1 MAPRSRRPRTSS
13 VRRTNVTGAALGSAA
28 LTMAL
33 IAGTA
38 SGLGGCGDDDP
49 VDPSGTGGQAQGGN
63 GVGVGGE
70 AGVGGGVGGGGQ
82 AFELL
87 RPSKSG
93 TIGISTDD
101 RWVVMT
107 NPADDSV
114 SIFDADDNSRTA
126 RVATGDEP
134 SAVVVHPDNRTAFV
148 ANRADAS
155 VVMVSDIDTG
165 SPTVSAPVAVGSEP
179 TGLALSPSGRRL
191 FVAEWAEGRISV
203 IDTATMT
210 IEATIDAPN
219 NPRAIAVTNDADGE
233 DDDEMLIVPEFF
245 GEVVPGGEATDAG
258 RTGLV
263 RTYSL
268 SDLNPVQAITLSPLD
283 SGFGGTTTSP
293 NQLYSVAVAGSKIY
307 VTSVSASPEGPPT
320 FNQNIQPVVYVADLE
335 NFTEDKSNIGTENLA
350 KLVRDQIP
358 SGDPRFFLA
367 DIVDIDFVGDNIAYV
382 LSRGANVVQRVE
394 YNEALGTQIGSSF
407 NDQID
412 VGPAPAGAPD
422 GCAVPSGIVTSHETK
437 RAYVN
442 CWVTR
447 RLGVIDLTQQAQT
460 TTIEASNPPADSEEI
475 SQNRG
480 LRFFFTGRARWSAGA
495 WSDCAS
501 CHPDGLTDN
510 ITWSFAAGPRQSVS
524 LDGSFSKG
532 SEQAQRIF
540 NWTGIFDE
548 IHDFERNTRGV
559 SGGLGAVTQSTNCG
573 DLGQETASPL
583 PGPPD
588 GLLGTPVKEIQDT
601 QADNCT
607 TDWDDI
613 ENWIKTIRPPKA
625 AQFAN
630 PDAIANGAQLFETGG
645 CDKCHSGAGW
655 TVSRLFFSPS
665 SSTNTSLTSTAF
677 PENSFPAGFP
687 AAWNE
692 HTTEIGP
699 EPGTGIAP
707 FQVACSIRNA
717 GTFGVP
723 GNGAATAALE
733 LKANGATAQGEKG
746 FNIPSLYGLAL
757 GAPYFHHGQATSLEA
772 LLTDAKWSG
781 HLQAGN
787 AVFVPT
793 AAEVDDLVAFLLSI
807 DADAPE
813 VATPAGFDVC
823 RQSFP

>member
-1 MAPRSRRPRTSS
+1 MAPRSRRPRSKS
-13 VRRTNVTGAALGSAA
+13 VRPSDVKGAALGSVA
-28 LTMAL
+28 LTFAL
-33 IAGTA
+33 VAGAA

-49 VDPSGTGGQAQGGN
+49 VDPSGSGAGGQVTGPGAGGD
-63 GVGVGGE
+63 GG
-70 AGVGGGVGGGGQ
+70 AGVGGGGN
-82 AFELL
+82 AFELT

-101 RWVVMT
+101 RLVVMT
-107 NPADDSV
+107 NPADDSI
-114 SIFDADDNSRTA
+114 SIFATEDNTRTA
-126 RVATGDEP
+126 KVTTGDEP
-134 SAVVVHPDNRTAFV
+134 SAVVIHPDNRTAFV
-148 ANRADAS
+148 ANRADAT
-155 VVMVSDIDTG
+155 VVVVSGIDTG
-165 SPTVSAPVAVGSEP
+165 SPTVSDPLPVGSEP
-179 TGLALSPSGRRL
+179 TGLALSPSGNRL

-203 IDTATMT
+203 VDTATMT

-219 NPRAIAVTNDADGE
+219 NPRAIAVTNDADGD
-233 DDDEMLIVPEFF
+233 DDDELLIVPEFF
-245 GEVVPGGEATDAG
+245 GEVTQDGEASDTG
-258 RTGLV
+258 RQGRV

-268 SDLNPVQAITLSPLD
+268 ETLNPVQAITLAPVD
-283 SGFGGTTTSP
+283 SGFGSPSKMTSP

-320 FNQNIQPVVYVADLE
+320 FNQNVQPVVYVADLE
-335 NFTEDKSNIGTENLA
+335 TFTEDKSNVGTENLA

-358 SGDPRFFLA
+358 QGESRFFLA
-367 DIVDIDFVGDNIAYV
+367 DIVDVDFVGDNIAYV

-394 YNEALGTQIGSSF
+394 YNEALGIQIGSSF

-422 GCAVPSGIVTSHETK
+422 GCAAPTGIVTGHANQ

-447 RLGVIDLTQQAQT
+447 RLGVIDLTMQAQT
-460 TTIEASNPPADSEEI
+460 TTVEASNPPSNPEAI

-480 LRFFFTGRARWSAGA
+480 LRFFFTGRARWSDNA

-510 ITWSFAAGPRQSVS
+510 ITWSFAAGPRQSTS

-532 SEQAQRIF
+532 ANQVQRIF
-540 NWTGIFDE
+540 NWTAIFDE

-559 SGGLGAVTQSTNCG
+559 SGGLGAVTTSTNCG
-573 DLGQETASPL
+573 DLAQETPSAL

-613 ENWIKTIRPPKA
+613 ENWIKTVRAPRA
-625 AQFAN
+625 AQFA
-630 PDAIANGAQLFETGG
+630 DAASVANGAQLFETGG
-645 CDKCHSGAGW
+645 CVSCHSGAGW
-655 TVSRLFFSPS
+655 TVSRRFFTPS
-665 SSTNTSLTSTAF
+665 SATNTSLTSTNFPESAF
-677 PENSFPAGFP
+677 PTGFP
-687 AAWNE
+687 ASWNE

-707 FQVACSIRNA
+707 FQVACAIRNA

-723 GNGAATAALE
+723 GDAAATTALE

-746 FNIPSLYGLAL
+746 FNIPALYGLAV
-757 GAPYFHHGQATSLEA
+757 GAPYFHHGQAATLEE
-772 LLTDAKWSG
+772 LLSDPKWVS

-787 AVFVPT
+787 PVFVPT

-807 DADAPE
+807 DADTPE
-813 VATPAGFDVC
+813 MATPAGFDVC